1 MTTGFTQL
9 PSDPTLVSGEQQV
22 IGSAFTSTVSFA
34 RTADTNAYTAGDV
47 IGIDDAG
54 SPGSAIHTFTAIGR
68 TGGAIQITTAELSI
82 ANTSIPAG
90 MTSFRLHLYTA
101 APAAI
106 LDNAAFSAAAG
117 DRANYRGFIDFTI
130 GLIDAGFL
138 YATADYIGKHL
149 ELTTSSLFGVLVT
162 NGGYTPASGTTYAIT
177 LRSVELG

>member
-1 MTTGFTQL
+1 MGTTAN
-9 PSDPTLVSGEQQV
+9 LVNV
-22 IGSAFTSTVSFA
+22 IGASYSSTVSFA
-34 RTADTNAYTAGDV
+34 RPSNTTAYTALDV
-47 IGIDDAG
+47 IGVADSVTPAD
-54 SPGSAIHTFTAIGR
+54 PGSAIHEFANIGAAS
-68 TGGAIQITTAELSI
+68 GHIQITTAELSI

-101 APAAI
+101 APTAI